1 MQVHRT
7 AWSGQFRVAAISSM
21 LLPEA
26 RYRSTS
32 RSSFVSAIATM
43 QSSRPNL
50 SMTLAPFNC
59 KVPVFHELLIDR
71 EEARTLRAAS
81 KRMGDDSAVRA
92 RWSDAWILA
101 AVDWAADADLAKII
115 AAADAINHAIP
126 TIEEVEHA
134 IQFLGAAGLVRYSD
148 NSLQLTDEGRR
159 VCKRTE
165 TKDIFTTLDRL
176 HAFLKKLPE
185 VNDASNAES
194 VLDRS
199 TYLSALERYETAIAE
214 ELPELYGRGTSSGNR
229 DADDGSSA

>member
-1 MQVHRT
+1 VLPDFER
-7 AWSGQFRVAAISSM
+7 ADRIGEFWSY
-21 LLPEA
+21 PE
-26 RYRSTS
+26 S
-32 RSSFVSAIATM
+32 RAFA
-43 QSSRPNL
+43 
-50 SMTLAPFNC
+50 
-59 KVPVFHELLIDR
+59 ELLIDC
-71 EEARTLRAAS
+71 EKGRTLRAAS
-81 KRMGDDSAVRA
+81 KRMGDDSAMRA

-101 AVDWAADADLAKII
+101 AVDWAADADLAKVIH
-115 AAADAINHAIP
+115 AADAINHAIP

-159 VCKRTE
+159 VSRRTE

-199 TYLSALERYETAIAE
+199 TYLSALERYETAIAK

-229 DADDGSSA
+229 DADGSTA

>member
-1 MQVHRT
+1 VRT
-7 AWSGQFRVAAISSM
+7 
-21 LLPEA
+21 
-26 RYRSTS
+26 T
-32 RSSFVSAIATM
+32 
-43 QSSRPNL
+43 
-50 SMTLAPFNC
+50 
-59 KVPVFHELLIDR
+59 
-71 EEARTLRAAS
+71 S
-81 KRMGDDSAVRA
+81 KRMRDDSVMRA

-101 AVDWAADADLAKII
+101 AVDWAADADLAKVIH
-115 AAADAINHAIP
+115 AADAINHAIP

-159 VCKRTE
+159 ASRRAE

-199 TYLSALERYETAIAE
+199 TYLGALERYETAIAK

-229 DADDGSSA
+229 DADDGSTA